1 VTAGSVYLV
10 GSSHGG
16 TLREAFRRV
25 DLGSTKP
32 PRIATSYAALAHAPA
47 DEARQAMA
55 IKKLF
60 RLPGWVER
68 FSVAGE
74 DGATPPDEARAVVDR
89 ADILFF
95 GGGDPVLASHRL
107 VSAGADVWIRE
118 ARARGVTCIGL
129 SAGAIALGAFWGS
142 WLEHEPDADPTV
154 VPCIGVVPDLVV
166 DCHAEED
173 AWEEL
178 HAVQRGLG
186 PRAKGMRFAGIASG
200 AALIVGADGAL
211 EWIGTPHVL
220 DAT

>member
-10 GSSHGG
+10 GSAHGG
-16 TLREAFRRV
+16 TLREAFRRI
-25 DLGSTKP
+25 DLGSTTP

-74 DGATPPDEARAVVDR
+74 EGATSPEEARAVVER
-89 ADILFF
+89 ADVIFF
-95 GGGDPVLASHRL
+95 GGGDPVLAAHRL
-107 VSAGADVWIRE
+107 VGAGADSWIRD
-118 ARARGVTCIGL
+118 ARARGAKCVGL
-129 SAGAIALGAFWGS
+129 SAGAIVLGAFWAS
-142 WLEHEPDADPTV
+142 WPEDEPHAVPAV
-154 VPCIGVVPDLVV
+154 VQCVGAVPDLVV
-166 DCHAEED
+166 DCHAEDDE
-173 AWEEL
+173 WEEL

-200 AALIVGADGAL
+200 AALIVGPDGAL
-211 EWIGTPHVL
+211 EWIGHPHVL